1 MDRKEIESLITKVI
15 RQNDMR
21 NRQGKNLQDVLMGIL
36 QYISDSGGTHN
47 KGDFFTKLASLID
60 TDNPSE

>member
-36 QYISDSGGTHN
+36 QYISDSGGGGSSDIN
-47 KGDFFTKLASLID
+47 LIPGGGIEI
-60 TDNPSE
+60 TST